1 MDPCDKGMQSSERTA
16 GDPLQP
22 AIQLLFSCSLT
33 QHAGE
38 LLHQLISQVSL
49 WVQGTKPCKSLL
61 FFGRELF
68 WSAQKHPGGLA

>member
-1 MDPCDKGMQSSERTA
+1 MRGRLSTLSN
-16 GDPLQP
+16 QP
-22 AIQLLFSCSLT
+22 SSCSFPVRVS

-38 LLHQLISQVSL
+38 LLHHLISQVSL

-68 WSAQKHPGGLA
+68 SSAQKHPGGLA